1 MVEQVLI
8 NSSSLTSIGDAIRA
22 KKGLPAESKF
32 TPSEMSEQISSMPV
46 IPEEELT
53 ITGNCTD
60 LFRDRKFSF
69 MINVPGVKT
78 KDIMASTR
86 MFYGCTNITEIP
98 FDLNFKS
105 DNVTSLSGTFYECK
119 KLKKL
124 PKLNNLEISSCE
136 SAFYKCYELEDV
148 SSLADVDL
156 SYMNRYQYV
165 QYSDMFYN
173 TYKLKEIPYSFLS
186 KLYNIDTGWGYTIY
200 NNNTF
205 SNCGVYALKGLPVPP
220 YEYTKNKFS
229 NAECFRSTG
238 RLKSLTFDMD
248 GTSPKVVKWTNQ
260 YLSLDATVGYNFYKQ
275 WNAEDKRI

>member
-1 MVEQVLI
+1 MVEQVLV
-8 NSSSLTSIGDAIRA
+8 NSSSLTSIGDAIRN
-22 KKGLPAESKF
+22 KKGLSAESTF
-32 TPSEMSEQISSMPV
+32 TPSEMSEQINSMPV
-46 IPEEELT
+46 VPEDALT
-53 ITGNCTD
+53 ITGNCVD
-60 LFRDRKFSF
+60 LFKDGKFSF

-78 KDIMASTR
+78 KDIMSVTS

-105 DNVTSLSGTFYECK
+105 DSVTSLYNTFYNCQ

-124 PKLNNLEISSCE
+124 PKLNNLEISSCD
-136 SAFYKCYELEDV
+136 STFCWCYELEDV

-156 SYMNRYQYV
+156 SYMNKYQYV
-165 QYSDMFYN
+165 QYRGLFCG

-186 KLYNIDTGWGYTIY
+186 KLYNINTGWGYTVY
-200 NNNTF
+200 SGNTF

-220 YEYTKNKFS
+220 YEYTEDIFS
-229 NAECFRSTG
+229 NSECFRSTG

-248 GTSPKVVKWTNQ
+248 GTAPKVVKWTNQ
-260 YLSLDATVGYNFYKQ
+260 YLGLTATVGYNLYKQ